1 MEHSLSNVKYTAKMT
16 AAFLCAFLV
25 VNFACCFYSN
35 SANAI
40 TNPDRYTEHKFKTKN
55 HIFYGK
61 EGYGITATD
70 KNGFYNDGNV
80 PPERANVLCIGSS
93 QTEALQVHS
102 NHRYVSQLNHLNSVY
117 NAYSLGVSGQFLD
130 KALFR
135 LPYIPKS
142 FPRCKLIINETPSL
156 PTMPEWNEIIRL
168 LEANDAPIESQDWKD
183 GNLLYRLYR
192 SLPYAVLI
200 RSNVLK
206 IRDAQRK
213 AKTDNNDSMTMAQ
226 YKQKA
231 NHAMQLLR
239 ERLGDMPLIIMYLPR
254 VHLEKSGH
262 ITISNDDECQKIL
275 KEACEA
281 NHILYVYDQLSATF
295 IENYETHR
303 ILPYGFLNSHIGQGH
318 LNAEGHRMIA
328 ETLHKILQ
336 EEGLGQ

>member
-1 MEHSLSNVKYTAKMT
+1 MS
-16 AAFLCAFLV
+16 
-25 VNFACCFYSN
+25 
-35 SANAI
+35 
-40 TNPDRYTEHKFKTKN
+40 
-55 HIFYGK
+55 
-61 EGYGITATD
+61 
-70 KNGFYNDGNV
+70 
-80 PPERANVLCIGSS
+80 
-93 QTEALQVHS
+93 
-102 NHRYVSQLNHLNSVY
+102 
-117 NAYSLGVSGQFLD
+117 
-130 KALFR
+130 
-135 LPYIPKS
+135 
-142 FPRCKLIINETPSL
+142 
-156 PTMPEWNEIIRL
+156 EWNEIIRL

-213 AKTDNNDSMTMAQ
+213 AKTDNTDSMTMAQ

-254 VHLEKSGH
+254 VHLEKDGH
-262 ITISNDDECQKIL
+262 ITISNDDERQKIL
-275 KEACEA
+275 KEVCET